1 MHIVKVNGGLGNQMF
16 QYAFALALDRL
27 YGNAKLDLEW
37 IRGESAHNGFELDR
51 HFRLFLPECEPEERR
66 ALGDIDPSVFGRAR
80 RRLGIKKKS
89 HYISRSVGWDP
100 YYLSAGKDSYFA
112 GYWQSYKYYP
122 ALKTPSVAP
131 STSSSPSPRGTRL
144 S

>member
-51 HFRLFLPECEPEERR
+51 HFRLLLPECEPEERR
-66 ALGDIDPSVFGRAR
+66 ALGDIDPSVFGRA
-80 RRLGIKKKS
+80 GE
-89 HYISRSVGWDP
+89 
-100 YYLSAGKDSYFA
+100 
-112 GYWQSYKYYP
+112 
-122 ALKTPSVAP
+122 
-131 STSSSPSPRGTRL
+131 STWY
-144 S
+144 